1 MVLVHH
7 DAVDIDSIISLAIW
21 WPLGLGVKKL
31 TKGAR
36 VEIRSKQQVRGKR

>member
-7 DAVDIDSIISLAIW
+7 DAVDIDIIISLAI